1 MEKQK
6 SLSCKSTRFL
16 VLSLTLSFSLVLL
29 SYLFSWA
36 MQASPFIHQEAYFLL
51 NTSSLS
57 FKLTPLNLPSFT
69 APFTDLPTNTV
80 NNTNLSNTHVKKS
93 QLLPGFVGNNS
104 ITVSVN
110 TTSSKSSKVL
120 AYGVKVANLGVTHLR
135 KPQNASG
142 FVGKGKIGKVN
153 DQASKGNFSTS
164 FGNGSGEKL
173 VNFASVSKIDEE
185 MGKKRGKVC
194 DVSMGRCQ
202 EGNFTA
208 SFGSRGG
215 EKLVN
220 FASVSKVDEGIG
232 KKKRKVCDVSMG
244 RWVFDE
250 KNYPLYTN
258 FSCPFIDEGFNCQ
271 GNGRLDKDYMKWR
284 WQPHDCDIPRFN
296 ATNMLELIRG
306 KRLVFAGD
314 SINRNQWESLLCLL
328 MGAVKDPR
336 KVYETR
342 GRRITKQRGNYS
354 FRFKDYQCTVEF
366 HVSHF
371 LVRETKAK
379 VGKKRKATLRI
390 DSVDRESAKWRGAD
404 ILVFNTGNW
413 WSHYKTKA
421 GKNYYQEGNEV
432 YPHLDPIT
440 AYKKAL
446 ATWATWVDKNVNP
459 QKTHIFFRSTAPAH
473 FREGQ
478 WNTGGHCREA
488 RNPLSEA
495 YVENPAKDIIAE
507 EIISKMRIPV
517 TFLNVSGMSSF
528 RIDGHPSKYGKNIVG
543 TGHSVEDCSHWC
555 LPGVPDAWN
564 ELLYYYIRLKQRN
577 NLYAS

>member
-1 MEKQK
+1 
-6 SLSCKSTRFL
+6 
-16 VLSLTLSFSLVLL
+16 
-29 SYLFSWA
+29 
-36 MQASPFIHQEAYFLL
+36 MQASPLVHQEAYFLL
-51 NTSSLS
+51 NTSSLG
-57 FKLTPLNLPSFT
+57 FKLNPLNLPSFT

-80 NNTNLSNTHVKKS
+80 NNTYLSNTLVKKP

-104 ITVSVN
+104 ITVSVD
-110 TTSSKSSKVL
+110 TTSSSRSSKVL
-120 AYGVKVANLGVTHLR
+120 AYGVKVANLGGTHLR

-142 FVGKGKIGKVN
+142 FVVKGKV
-153 DQASKGNFSTS
+153 
-164 FGNGSGEKL
+164 
-173 VNFASVSKIDEE
+173 
-185 MGKKRGKVC
+185 
-194 DVSMGRCQ
+194 
-202 EGNFTA
+202 GNFTT
-208 SFGSRGG
+208 SFGSRKG

-220 FASVSKVDEGIG
+220 FASVSKVDEKIG
-232 KKKRKVCDVSMG
+232 KKRVKGCDVSLG
-244 RWVFDE
+244 
-250 KNYPLYTN
+250 
-258 FSCPFIDEGFNCQ
+258 
-271 GNGRLDKDYMKWR
+271 
-284 WQPHDCDIPRFN
+284 RFN

-342 GRRITKQRGNYS
+342 GRRITKQRGTYS

-371 LVRETKAK
+371 LVRESKAK

-390 DSVDRESAKWRGAD
+390 DSVDRDSAKWRGAD

-440 AYKKAL
+440 AYRKAL
-446 ATWATWVDKNVNP
+446 ATWAAWVDKNVNP
-459 QKTHIFFRSTAPAH
+459 QKTTIFFRSTAPAH

-488 RNPLSEA
+488 RHPLSEA
-495 YVENPAKDIIAE
+495 YVEHPAKDIIAE

-517 TFLNVSGMSSF
+517 KFLNISGLSSF
-528 RIDGHPSKYGKNIVG
+528 RIDGHPSKYGKNNVG
-543 TGHSVEDCSHWC
+543 TGRSVEDCSHWC

-564 ELLYYYIRLKQRN
+564 ELLYYHILLRQLN
-577 NLYAS
+577 NLYAN